1 MARPVSIVT
10 VSVRPVSGHSIEGSG
25 ATAVPGAVASLVD
38 GIERGLH
45 PGAMLYVS
53 VDGKPIADIGIG
65 EARAGTP
72 MTPDSM
78 VVWFSMTKPSVAV
91 SVAQQWERGA
101 LELDDP
107 VVRHLPEFGAHGKDI
122 ITIRHLLTH
131 TAGIRPADAVMSAA
145 PDDTYWDE
153 IVAGICA
160 IEREPDWVPGARAGY
175 HLSSGMTI
183 LAEIVRRLDGRRF
196 ETYVRDEVFLPLGMD
211 DCWVGMPAEA
221 AAGYGARVG
230 TMHGTST
237 DVAVPLVMFDGPA
250 FLERCIPGGGGRGPL
265 RQLGRL
271 YEALLHRGELDGRRV
286 LLPQTVEALTAR
298 HRVGLYDET
307 FHALCDWGLGFAID
321 AYAMGRH
328 ASPRAFGHGGALSA
342 ISFADPEHGL
352 VAVVQTNGM
361 CANDDHY
368 LRLDA
373 VTTALYED
381 LGLAAAGASGRD
393 KPFPSVELSAP
404 TG

>member
-53 VDGKPIADIGIG
+53 VDGKPIADIGVG

-131 TAGIRPADAVMSAA
+131 TAGIRPADAV
-145 PDDTYWDE
+145 
-153 IVAGICA
+153 
-160 IEREPDWVPGARAGY
+160 IERRARRHLLGRDRRRHLRDRARTRLGARR
-175 HLSSGMTI
+175 S
-183 LAEIVRRLDGRRF
+183 
-196 ETYVRDEVFLPLGMD
+196 
-211 DCWVGMPAEA
+211 
-221 AAGYGARVG
+221 
-230 TMHGTST
+230 
-237 DVAVPLVMFDGPA
+237 GPA
-250 FLERCIPGGGGRGPL
+250 
-265 RQLGRL
+265 
-271 YEALLHRGELDGRRV
+271 
-286 LLPQTVEALTAR
+286 
-298 HRVGLYDET
+298 
-307 FHALCDWGLGFAID
+307 
-321 AYAMGRH
+321 
-328 ASPRAFGHGGALSA
+328 
-342 ISFADPEHGL
+342 
-352 VAVVQTNGM
+352 
-361 CANDDHY
+361 
-368 LRLDA
+368 
-373 VTTALYED
+373 TT
-381 LGLAAAGASGRD
+381 
-393 KPFPSVELSAP
+393 
-404 TG
+404 